1 MSENQD
7 RPSEALENLEQMLL
21 GSLNADGAGSESGDD
36 FNRLQEMLVDPE
48 LLKMRDRVF
57 KIEQEITDVIE
68 MREKIQHLEEGFDA
82 LEDIRYQVEQL
93 ERYFKQLDN
102 KIDRPKDI
110 IKVII
115 PIMSN
120 IVNRQLREFK
130 KEIIQEIVPII
141 KQYQEEQRKLSIRV
155 VGVSAENQDSSY

>member
-93 ERYFKQLDN
+93 ERYFQTT
-102 KIDRPKDI
+102 
-110 IKVII
+110 
-115 PIMSN
+115 
-120 IVNRQLREFK
+120 
-130 KEIIQEIVPII
+130 
-141 KQYQEEQRKLSIRV
+141 
-155 VGVSAENQDSSY
+155 

>member
-1 MSENQD
+1 MSQNQEQ
-7 RPSEALENLEQMLL
+7 PSEALENLEQMLL
-21 GSLNADGAGSESGDD
+21 GSVNADPDSGND

-48 LLKMRDRVF
+48 LLKMRDRVLKLEQ
-57 KIEQEITDVIE
+57 KIPGVLGLSEKVEQIE
-68 MREKIQHLEEGFDA
+68 EDFDA
-82 LEDIRYQVEQL
+82 LGDIPHQVEQL
-93 ERYFKQLDN
+93 EQYLKQIEN
-102 KIDRPKDI
+102 QIDRPKDI

-130 KEIIQEIVPII
+130 KELIQEIVPIV

-155 VGVSAENQDSSY
+155 VGRSSDNPD